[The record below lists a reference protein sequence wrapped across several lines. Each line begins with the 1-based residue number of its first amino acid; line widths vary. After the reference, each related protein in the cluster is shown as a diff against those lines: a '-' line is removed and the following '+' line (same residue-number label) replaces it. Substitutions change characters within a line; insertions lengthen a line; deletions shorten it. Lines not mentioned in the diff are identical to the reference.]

1 MKLRELLRRRTTRQR
16 SDKPRTGYAP
26 RGVRAT
32 GIAVTSLIAL
42 GTAIVSYNHALDVVR
57 LVGNHGRIAYLIPL
71 FADGLIF
78 LCSTALFAAAQA
90 GIVCLWAWIGLVI
103 GVAVTLTM
111 NVAAGLPGGPG
122 GALVGALTP
131 VVLLI
136 SLAVLEWLMRLPAPP
151 RFTACPHELPCTA
164 EDGAATDFLHKRD
177 CLGDNPT
184 YLDVAGR
191 WGVDR
196 RRMPELVASM
206 SARVAALRDDAADDA
221 ARILATAGA

>member
-1 MKLRELLRRRTTRQR
+1 MKLREKLRSRTTQQR
-16 SDKPRTGYAP
+16 SDRPRPGYAP

-32 GIAVTSLIAL
+32 GIAVTSLIAI
-42 GTAIVSYNHALDVVR
+42 GTAIVSYEHALDVVR
-57 LVGNHGRIAYLIPL
+57 LVGNTGRIAYLIPL

-90 GIVCLWAWIGLVI
+90 GLVCLWAWIGLVI
-103 GVAVTLTM
+103 GIAVTVTM
-111 NVAAGLPGGPG
+111 NVTAGLPGGLG
-122 GALVGALTP
+122 GALIGALTP

-136 SLAVLEWLMRLPAPP
+136 SLAVLEWLMRLPSPP
-151 RFTACPHELPCTA
+151 RFTVCPHELPCTVD
-164 EDGAATDFLHKRD
+164 DGAATDFLHKRD

-196 RRMPELVASM
+196 RRMPELVAAM
-206 SARVAALRDDAADDA
+206 SARVAAPRDAAAGDLDDV
-221 ARILATAGA
+221 LVTAGA